1 MKKTEIKENN
11 EIIYNMYFST
21 KSVFSNN
28 LMAEKP
34 YHHLEDGTFR
44 NPEGSPE
51 RDPNIKWSYKIFNEE
66 RKKLKLIFLK
76 TMLFQEPRC

>member
-1 MKKTEIKENN
+1 MKLY
-11 EIIYNMYFST
+11 IICILVLNLFFS
-21 KSVFSNN
+21 N

-51 RDPNIKWSYKIFNEE
+51 RDQILNGHIKFLMKRE
-66 RKKLKLIFLK
+66 KKLKLIFLK
-76 TMLFQEPRC
+76 TMLFQEQRC